1 MKLTPVTEIENLGV
15 NYYKKSK
22 WLEIID
28 EFVNSEMKCA
38 KLEGWTHK
46 TSSSAASAFNVSI
59 KRFNKKGI
67 RAIERKGEVFLVK
80 E

>member
-1 MKLTPVTEIENLGV
+1 MKLIPVKENLKITF
-15 NYYKKSK
+15 YKKTK
-22 WLEIID
+22 WLDIID

-38 KLEGWTHK
+38 KLEGWTNK
-46 TSSSAASAFNVSI
+46 TSSSAASACNISI

-67 RAIERKGEVFLVK
+67 KAIERKGEVFLVK

>member
-1 MKLTPVTEIENLGV
+1 MKLTPIKEKLGI
-15 NYYKKSK
+15 NFYKKTK

-38 KLEGWTHK
+38 KLEEWDNK
-46 TSSSAASAFNVSI
+46 SSNSAATALNNSI

-67 RAIERKGEVFLVK
+67 KAIERKGEVFLVK

>member
-1 MKLTPVTEIENLGV
+1 MKLTPIKEKLGI
-15 NYYKKSK
+15 NFYKKTK

-38 KLEGWTHK
+38 KLEEWDNK
-46 TSSSAASAFNVSI
+46 SSKSAATALNNSI

-67 RAIERKGEVFLVK
+67 KAIERKGEVFLVK